1 MTTLTPA
8 TSDTP
13 ATSGTIAKTIR
24 VNIPEA
30 PYDIKIAPGGLD
42 DLGLWLTPLIEPQQ
56 KVLLVSNP
64 VVFKHYGERA
74 IASLTQAG
82 YSVCHCILPA
92 GEQYKTMA
100 SIEKIHDVAYENR
113 LERSAA
119 MVALGG
125 GVVGDMTGFAAATW
139 LRGIAVVQVPTSLLA
154 MADSSMGGKTGV
166 NHPKGKNL
174 IGAFHQPCLVLIDP
188 QVLETLPVREFRAGV
203 AEIIKYGVIWDLP
216 LFEALEAAERLDDFK
231 QVSGDLLQY
240 MLNQSCQAKADVVSQ
255 DVREGGIRAILN
267 YGHTIGHAVESLTG
281 YSQINHGEAVA
292 IGMVGAAKIAETL
305 SPTVSQWDAAATA
318 RQQKL
323 LEKTQLPSQLPAS
336 LRTEDILIA
345 LGSDKKVRSGKVRFV
360 LPKAIGEAFVS
371 DQIPEKT
378 TRAVLGKLY

>member
-1 MTTLTPA
+1 
-8 TSDTP
+8 
-13 ATSGTIAKTIR
+13 
-24 VNIPEA
+24 
-30 PYDIKIAPGGLD
+30 
-42 DLGLWLTPLIEPQQ
+42 
-56 KVLLVSNP
+56 
-64 VVFKHYGERA
+64 
-74 IASLTQAG
+74 
-82 YSVCHCILPA
+82 
-92 GEQYKTMA
+92 
-100 SIEKIHDVAYENR
+100 
-113 LERSAA
+113 
-119 MVALGG
+119 
-125 GVVGDMTGFAAATW
+125 
-139 LRGIAVVQVPTSLLA
+139 
-154 MADSSMGGKTGV
+154 V